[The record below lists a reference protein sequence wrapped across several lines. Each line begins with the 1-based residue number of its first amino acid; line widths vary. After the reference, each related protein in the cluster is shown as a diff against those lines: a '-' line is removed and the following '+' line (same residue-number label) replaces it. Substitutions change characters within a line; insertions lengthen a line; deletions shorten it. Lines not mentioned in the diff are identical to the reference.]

1 MEMFA
6 AGKGNYGP
14 IIIIADNLAEAW
26 ERAVISI
33 MQGGVRKF
41 VDAPDYK
48 TNTIESQMF
57 LYVKNPFSKPRIHPS
72 CALPIEQADDY
83 AKNVIFGMSPEK
95 ENKHDYTYYSRLR
108 KRRECPVIVDLPNVI
123 EGEELRKKA
132 QEMCKGKCMI
142 EVLDQVQKVID
153 TLKADKT
160 RRSCVMNTWYPLRDL
175 EKFGP
180 RAKTSSPCL
189 VTMQPQIIENK
200 LHLIVTMKTN
210 DLYSAWPLNAYA
222 FTELQKYMAEQI
234 GVGLGSY
241 THFSVSM
248 QIYEEMFE
256 IAEELVKNPIL
267 TKNIK

>member
-1 MEMFA
+1 MDEFA

-14 IIIIADNLAEAW
+14 IIIVADTLGEAW
-26 ERAVISI
+26 EKAVISI
-33 MQGGVRKF
+33 MTGGVKKF

-48 TNTIESQMF
+48 TNTVESQMF
-57 LYVKNPFSKPRIHPS
+57 LYVKDPFKEPRIHPS
-72 CALPIEQADDY
+72 VMLPKEQADEY
-83 AKNVIFGMSPEK
+83 ASNIINGMPVEK
-95 ENKHDYTYYSRLR
+95 ENKHDYTYFSRLR
-108 KRRECPVIVDLPNVI
+108 KHRECPVIVDLPNVI
-123 EGEELRKKA
+123 EGEELKKKA
-132 QEMCKGKCMI
+132 NELCGGQCKV
-142 EVLDQVQKVID
+142 EVLDQIQKVID
-153 TLKADKT
+153 TLKDDKT

-200 LHLIVTMKTN
+200 LHMIATMKTN

-222 FTELQKYMAEQI
+222 FTEVQKYIADAV

-248 QIYEEMFE
+248 QVYEEMFE
-256 IAEELVKNPIL
+256 MAEELVNNPVL
-267 TKNIK
+267 TKK